1 MSSSDILNPVEPLV
15 TPTVWSL
22 EELDGTATEPIQEET
37 PAITPE
43 EQHRLDI
50 EAAFE
55 RGRKDGY
62 AAGEAK
68 GNETVKAALATL
80 ASTTEAFRNEAFLWR
95 EQLARNLHALAV
107 AIAKQV
113 VQRELRAEASEIER
127 VVSLALT
134 EFPMEEAVTVR
145 INPADLGVLSAHA
158 VEAHG
163 EGSLTGGREIKWRA
177 DPQIQSGGCVV
188 EGVERLVD
196 GRVDTA
202 LLRIYQ
208 RLGDA

>member
-1 MSSSDILNPVEPLV
+1 MSSSDILNPIEPLV
-15 TPTVWSL
+15 TPTLWSL
-22 EELDGTATEPIQEET
+22 EELDGGTSEAAPEET

-43 EQHRLDI
+43 EQRRLDI

-68 GNETVKAALATL
+68 GQETVKAALATL
-80 ASTTEAFRNEAFLWR
+80 LAATEELRSEALSWR
-95 EQLARNLHALAV
+95 EALARNLHALAV

-113 VQRELRAEASEIER
+113 VQRELRTDASEIEQ

-145 INPADLGVLSAHA
+145 INPADLTLLSAHA

>member
-1 MSSSDILNPVEPLV
+1 MSSSDILDPVEPLV
-15 TPTVWSL
+15 TPTLWSL
-22 EELDGTATEPIQEET
+22 EELDNGAPETAAEAAPRMTAEEK
-37 PAITPE
+37 
-43 EQHRLDI
+43 HRLDI

-55 RGRKDGY
+55 RGRQDGY
-62 AAGEAK
+62 AAGVAK
-68 GNETVKAALATL
+68 GRETVRSALVTL
-80 ASTTEAFRNEAFLWR
+80 AEATEALRSEAFSWR
-95 EQLARNLHALAV
+95 EALARNLHALAV

-113 VQRELRAEASEIER
+113 VQRELRTDADAIEQ

-145 INPADLGVLSAHA
+145 INPADLTLLSAHA